1 MSHAR
6 LAGQD
11 YLVLVVL
18 LFLGCMGIGLAHAQP
33 TPPPAPADPGQAVPP
48 PGPEAQTPGQLMVR
62 VLLPPGIPAAV
73 LSLNGAYAAPLP
85 GGVLAA
91 PLALIPGGYYAQ
103 ISAPGARSYE
113 APFQVAPGQLV
124 EINGALQPETG
135 VAPSYVGVTPG
146 VTPGRAPSPFS
157 PSAPVTARRVGRKIV
172 LGVVLGVL
180 GVALT
185 AGILTAA
192 LCGAGKCKGSSDHH
206 D

>member
-1 MSHAR
+1 
-6 LAGQD
+6 
-11 YLVLVVL
+11 
-18 LFLGCMGIGLAHAQP
+18 
-33 TPPPAPADPGQAVPP
+33 
-48 PGPEAQTPGQLMVR
+48 MVR

-124 EINGALQPETG
+124 ELNGALQPETG
-135 VAPSYVGVTPG
+135 VAPPYVGVTPSR
-146 VTPGRAPSPFS
+146 PPSPFS
-157 PSAPVTARRVGRKIV
+157 PRPPVTARRVGRKIV

-192 LCGAGKCKGSSDHH
+192 ICGAGKCKGSSDHH

>member
-1 MSHAR
+1 MNGRALLAR
-6 LAGQD
+6 
-11 YLVLVVL
+11 VLIIL
-18 LFLGCMGIGLAHAQP
+18 LFLGCTGIGLAHAQP
-33 TPPPAPADPGQAVPP
+33 TPPAPADPGQAAP
-48 PGPEAQTPGQLMVR
+48 PGPEAQAPGQLMVR

-91 PLALIPGGYYAQ
+91 PLVLLPGGYYAQ

-124 EINGALQPETG
+124 ELNGVLQPETG
-135 VAPSYVGVTPG
+135 VAPPYVGVTPS
-146 VTPGRAPSPFS
+146 RAPSPFS
-157 PSAPVTARRVGRKIV
+157 PRTPVTARRVGRKIV

-192 LCGAGKCKGSSDHH
+192 ICGAGKCHNASDHH